1 MEHLAVFEEKV
12 ALSPMD
18 LRNEINGFDVI
29 LIQKLRT
36 KLEGKC
42 SQHGYVVPNS
52 LKLLSRSLGYAEKG
66 RFTGD
71 FLYYVKAEGKVY
83 YPPEGLVV
91 EGQVVRK
98 NKMGL
103 YVILHN
109 AIRIMILRDLHIGN
123 EEFNKADIG
132 DTIQI
137 EIKKSQFQVNDSFIT
152 CIGQFIAIT
161 KAVAHYEEDENSFT
175 LSSESNTNS
184 SESNASSSNT
194 NSSESNASSSNT
206 NSSDSNASSS
216 NTNSSDSNASSS
228 NTNSSDSN
236 ASSAEEEN
244 NSEEEEEEE

>member
-12 ALSPMD
+12 TISPID
-18 LRNEINGFDVI
+18 LRNKIDGFDSI

-36 KLEGKC
+36 KLEGRC
-42 SQHGYVVPNS
+42 SQHGYVVPKS
-52 LKLLSRSLGYAEKG
+52 LKLLSRSLGQAEKG

-71 FLYYVKAEGKVY
+71 FIFYVKAEGKVY

-91 EGQVVRK
+91 EGEVIRK

-132 DTIQI
+132 DRIQI
-137 EIKKSQFQVNDSFIT
+137 EIKKSQFQVNDEFIT

-161 KAVAHYEEDENSFT
+161 KTAAVPIIQEDEEENEEEDEN
-175 LSSESNTNS
+175 NQNNS
-184 SESNASSSNT
+184 SSASTVNSNSSSNASSSNS
-194 NSSESNASSSNT
+194 NSSSNASSSNS
-206 NSSDSNASSS
+206 NSSSNASSS
-216 NTNSSDSNASSS
+216 NSNENSEDSD
-228 NTNSSDSN
+228 
-236 ASSAEEEN
+236 AEEEN